1 MGLLLF
7 LGWLA
12 MSLLVGYAGRD
23 RAFGFWGFFIISLIL
38 TPIPALLVLLL
49 TAPKRA

>member
-7 LGWLA
+7 LVWLA

-23 RAFGFWGFFIISLIL
+23 RAIGFWGFFIVSLIL
-38 TPIPALLVLLL
+38 TPIPTILVLLL
-49 TAPKRA
+49 TATTRD